1 MIEVEKL
8 TKNYGPFTAI
18 RDVSFSV
25 APGDIVGFLG
35 PNGAG
40 KSTTMRILACFM
52 PASSGAARVAG
63 YDVFRDSLEVR
74 RRIGYLPESVPLYAD
89 LRVASYL
96 DFVAEVKG
104 VGRGEIGRAHV

>member
-8 TKNYGPFTAI
+8 TKRYGPVTAI

-52 PASSGAARVAG
+52 PASSGSARVAG
-63 YDVFRDSLEVR
+63 YDVFKESLEVASASATCPR
-74 RRIGYLPESVPLYAD
+74 TFRSTPTCGWGRISISWP
-89 LRVASYL
+89 R
-96 DFVAEVKG
+96 
-104 VGRGEIGRAHV
+104 